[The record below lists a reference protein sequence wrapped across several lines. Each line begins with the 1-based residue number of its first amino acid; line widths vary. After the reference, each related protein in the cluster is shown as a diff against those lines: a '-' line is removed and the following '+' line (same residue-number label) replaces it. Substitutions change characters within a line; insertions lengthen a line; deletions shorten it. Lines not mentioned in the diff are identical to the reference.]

1 MSSRTVDTRVDWVRV
16 LLDLRRS
23 GYSMRAFAD
32 SLGIA
37 RSTITGWMA
46 GSEPKHADGEKLLAF
61 WSYATGRQL
70 SAVPREARLPGI
82 RPSPT
87 HMMRSIPQEALR
99 MSKPHRARAVQ
110 MPGEQIQAATQVDD
124 AQVGGAEQVEY
135 EVEADTTA
143 EVEDAQARADK
154 SGRPVL
160 TSEGW
165 VLPTASPL
173 PNLNRF

>member
-1 MSSRTVDTRVDWVRV
+1 MNSRSVDTRVDWVRV

-87 HMMRSIPQEALR
+87 HMMRSIPQEALS
-99 MSKPHRARAVQ
+99 MSKPHRTRAVQ
-110 MPGEQIQAATQVDD
+110 MPGEQIQAATQVED
-124 AQVGGAEQVEY
+124 AQVDGAEQVE
-135 EVEADTTA
+135 VDTTA